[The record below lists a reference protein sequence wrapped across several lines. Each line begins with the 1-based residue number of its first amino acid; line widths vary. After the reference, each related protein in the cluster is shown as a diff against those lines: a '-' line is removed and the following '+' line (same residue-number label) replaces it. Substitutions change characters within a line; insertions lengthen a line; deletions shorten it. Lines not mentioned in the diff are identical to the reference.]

1 MAIDVHVH
9 TRGPEDGEK
18 ILKALD
24 YAGLERVVLF
34 GVPPHRNVPEGEKPP
49 ADAHKQSVDNLV
61 KMCAP
66 DPERLI
72 GFAWIEPTLPDAVE
86 GVEYA
91 FGEHNLWGVKMIP
104 NHWFPADERAQACYA
119 KMEEFE
125 KPLLVHTGILWGLS
139 DTSQHCRPAFFE
151 ILLEYPKIRFA
162 MAHMSWPWTDE
173 CFAVCGKFRAAA
185 GRDESRTWTSFVD
198 ITTGAPRIWK
208 VDALRKALSYL
219 GNDQIIY
226 GSDCFEAE
234 NGENLKRHLDE
245 DRSIL
250 EEAGATPE
258 VMERILT
265 TNALRWLGIRS

>member
-1 MAIDVHVH
+1 MAIDAHVH
-9 TRGPEDGEK
+9 TRGTEDGKK

-24 YAGLERVVLF
+24 EAGLDRIVLF
-34 GVPPHRNVPEGEKPP
+34 GVPPHRNVAEGKTPP
-49 ADAHKQSVDNLV
+49 ADAHKQSADHLA
-61 KMCAP
+61 KLIAP

-91 FGEHNLWGVKMIP
+91 LGEKNLRGVKMIP

-119 KMEEFE
+119 KMEEFG
-125 KPLLVHTGILWGLS
+125 KPLLVHTGILWGMS

-151 ILLEYPKIRFA
+151 ILLKYPKIRFA

-185 GRDESRTWTSFVD
+185 GHDDSRTWTSYVD

-208 VDALRKALSYL
+208 VDALQKALAYL
-219 GNDQIIY
+219 GDGQLIY
-226 GSDCFEAE
+226 GSDSFQAE
-234 NGENLKRHLDE
+234 SAEDLKRHLDA

-250 EEAGATPE
+250 RDAGAGPE
-258 VMERILT
+258 TMEKILS
-265 TNALRWLGIRS
+265 TNALKWLGIS